1 MGLLRVMMPPKLQL
15 LALLAF
21 AVAMFFLE
29 NQIQKLEESR
39 GKLERAIARHE
50 VREIEQRHTHDGL
63 RERETAATLS
73 DAEDDLVIIYNR
85 VPKTA
90 STSFTNIAYDLC
102 GKNHYHVLHINTT
115 KNNPVMSLQDQFCFF
130 SFVVAFRCGL

>member
-39 GKLERAIARHE
+39 GKLGKFKRLQLAAVQGHRGLC
-50 VREIEQRHTHDGL
+50 VRSVAWVNINLCITIVVRLESIRGSML
-63 RERETAATLS
+63 R
-73 DAEDDLVIIYNR
+73 
-85 VPKTA
+85 
-90 STSFTNIAYDLC
+90 
-102 GKNHYHVLHINTT
+102 
-115 KNNPVMSLQDQFCFF
+115 
-130 SFVVAFRCGL
+130 

>member
-39 GKLERAIARHE
+39 GKLGKFKGAAARSKPRHRQIALHRRLCVCVCVRA
-50 VREIEQRHTHDGL
+50 
-63 RERETAATLS
+63 
-73 DAEDDLVIIYNR
+73 
-85 VPKTA
+85 
-90 STSFTNIAYDLC
+90 
-102 GKNHYHVLHINTT
+102 
-115 KNNPVMSLQDQFCFF
+115 SLLGQ
-130 SFVVAFRCGL
+130 

>member
-39 GKLERAIARHE
+39 GKLGKFRGAAARSHP
-50 VREIEQRHTHDGL
+50 II
-63 RERETAATLS
+63 TLQ
-73 DAEDDLVIIYNR
+73 ENR
-85 VPKTA
+85 M
-90 STSFTNIAYDLC
+90 LL
-102 GKNHYHVLHINTT
+102 GVL
-115 KNNPVMSLQDQFCFF
+115 MSLPPGPLEICA
-130 SFVVAFRCGL
+130 SPLWCI

>member
-39 GKLERAIARHE
+39 GKLGKFERLQPHHNP
-50 VREIEQRHTHDGL
+50 V
-63 RERETAATLS
+63 TAAEAVCQCVKSLS
-73 DAEDDLVIIYNR
+73 CVNR
-85 VPKTA
+85 KLSITPFCAFGSKGGSVPR
-90 STSFTNIAYDLC
+90 FTTYA
-102 GKNHYHVLHINTT
+102 
-115 KNNPVMSLQDQFCFF
+115 PS
-130 SFVVAFRCGL
+130 

>member
-39 GKLERAIARHE
+39 GKL
-50 VREIEQRHTHDGL
+50 
-63 RERETAATLS
+63 
-73 DAEDDLVIIYNR
+73 
-85 VPKTA
+85 
-90 STSFTNIAYDLC
+90 
-102 GKNHYHVLHINTT
+102 GKFKRLKPDHS
-115 KNNPVMSLQDQFCFF
+115 PSGWM
-130 SFVVAFRCGL
+130 

>member
-39 GKLERAIARHE
+39 GKLGELNGCSCRGSGFRLGHNLLNLLPWKKQIVSCLTDAWPLVLCQN
-50 VREIEQRHTHDGL
+50 VRNLHRKSTPEI
-63 RERETAATLS
+63 
-73 DAEDDLVIIYNR
+73 
-85 VPKTA
+85 
-90 STSFTNIAYDLC
+90 C
-102 GKNHYHVLHINTT
+102 
-115 KNNPVMSLQDQFCFF
+115 
-130 SFVVAFRCGL
+130 

>member
-39 GKLERAIARHE
+39 GKL
-50 VREIEQRHTHDGL
+50 G
-63 RERETAATLS
+63 
-73 DAEDDLVIIYNR
+73 
-85 VPKTA
+85 K
-90 STSFTNIAYDLC
+90 FTGPSEPLIPSC
-102 GKNHYHVLHINTT
+102 QG
-115 KNNPVMSLQDQFCFF
+115 PLQVC
-130 SFVVAFRCGL
+130 V

>member
-39 GKLERAIARHE
+39 GKLGKFKDGCSPNLSPSQLSRNTAGGVCGSPSGVNINPCITIAVHAG
-50 VREIEQRHTHDGL
+50 Q
-63 RERETAATLS
+63 
-73 DAEDDLVIIYNR
+73 
-85 VPKTA
+85 
-90 STSFTNIAYDLC
+90 
-102 GKNHYHVLHINTT
+102 
-115 KNNPVMSLQDQFCFF
+115 
-130 SFVVAFRCGL
+130 

>member
-39 GKLERAIARHE
+39 GKLGELKAIPGGTRP
-50 VREIEQRHTHDGL
+50 QNG
-63 RERETAATLS
+63 TAAREARGGAR
-73 DAEDDLVIIYNR
+73 AE
-85 VPKTA
+85 
-90 STSFTNIAYDLC
+90 
-102 GKNHYHVLHINTT
+102 
-115 KNNPVMSLQDQFCFF
+115 
-130 SFVVAFRCGL
+130 RCGRALIVVHVGQLETRAAPHPSSMLRLAPQKMAHSLSLFTDAGDTELCMTDMN

>member
-39 GKLERAIARHE
+39 GKL
-50 VREIEQRHTHDGL
+50 
-63 RERETAATLS
+63 
-73 DAEDDLVIIYNR
+73 
-85 VPKTA
+85 
-90 STSFTNIAYDLC
+90 
-102 GKNHYHVLHINTT
+102 GKFEPLQLDH
-115 KNNPVMSLQDQFCFF
+115 NPVTALQAVCQCVRCLSRVNRNLCITLIVFF
-130 SFVVAFRCGL
+130 GSKEGCVLR

>member
-39 GKLERAIARHE
+39 GKLGKS
-50 VREIEQRHTHDGL
+50 QLGL
-63 RERETAATLS
+63 
-73 DAEDDLVIIYNR
+73 
-85 VPKTA
+85 P
-90 STSFTNIAYDLC
+90 
-102 GKNHYHVLHINTT
+102 
-115 KNNPVMSLQDQFCFF
+115 PVSVSECLALGQICSLQLLCLTPRSIVSSMQRDREQLFMQYTCL
-130 SFVVAFRCGL
+130 SGRHWYMIITTLKA